1 MSGRP
6 RVVIALVVASLLAV
20 ILVYNGFVNS
30 GTLLV
35 SVGQLRANVDGA
47 AHKTVTLTGTVVTA
61 SGHSSPLQFVLKDDG
76 SAATVP
82 VSYSGS
88 IPDAFKPTR
97 HVILS
102 GRLVDGTFVGQAD
115 SLLTKCPSKYS
126 SGGTGK

>member
-35 SVGQLRANVDGA
+35 SVAQLRSNVDGA
-47 AHKTVTLTGTVVTA
+47 AHKTVTLTGTVVSA
-61 SGHSSPLQFVLKDDG
+61 SGHSSPLRFVLRDDG
-76 SAATVP
+76 STVTVP

-97 HVILS
+97 HVIVS

-126 SGGTGK
+126 SGGTGT